1 MWGWFGHEATL
12 RKPSDKGFP
21 PGAAPYD
28 GVPGAFR
35 APGGD
40 LLTGNVMFFSPG
52 TPIRSPEDRT
62 RTDMGPQRMPPQKGE
77 LEPLPGDQ
85 IAAKVM

>member
-52 TPIRSPEDRT
+52 VHPDNDTST
-62 RTDMGPQRMPPQKGE
+62 FQY
-77 LEPLPGDQ
+77 LY
-85 IAAKVM
+85 

>member
-52 TPIRSPEDRT
+52 GIQITTLPHFNIYINIFNFSP
-62 RTDMGPQRMPPQKGE
+62 
-77 LEPLPGDQ
+77 
-85 IAAKVM
+85 